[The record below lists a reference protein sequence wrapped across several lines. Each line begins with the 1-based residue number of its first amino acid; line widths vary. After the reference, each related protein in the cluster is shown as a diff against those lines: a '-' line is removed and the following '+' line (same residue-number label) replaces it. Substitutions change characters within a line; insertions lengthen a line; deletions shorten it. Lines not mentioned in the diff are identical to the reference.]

1 MDKTL
6 LAGAISLS
14 LVAFPVQVLAFTPVV
29 EGVTVNNEVVDTGR
43 QIVRNGGVINN
54 GRVYGSTNNGVM
66 TRAEISVTN
75 GSSAGTA
82 NNTTVDD
89 GGWLQVTDAFATGTV
104 VNQGGLLEVKTA
116 GIVTDS
122 QINNG
127 GHMNLGL
134 NSQSKGYLNI
144 AAGAELFITNNDTDT
159 SDVTTHNPALPA
171 NVSIQNLNVA
181 GVVDIGPSWK
191 GATVVPISPPE
202 TLGPVLVTR
211 INNVTMQGGN
221 INLAPYSAGGQFNRL
236 EIENLSGQGKFMMTT
251 QLASNAGDFI
261 TVSQQ
266 ATGQFGIT
274 VQDSG
279 KEPQSAN
286 PLALVHV
293 NRGDAQFRLLNAG
306 GVVDL
311 GVYQYG
317 LYGQESNDST
327 DWYLATK
334 AADLPGTTVTVPA
347 PVLSSAAQGVLNMA
361 AAPRHILNT
370 ELSTLRQRQ
379 GELKADADGT

>member
-89 GGWLQVTDAFATGTV
+89 GGWLQVTDAFATDTV

-181 GVVDIGPSWK
+181 G
-191 GATVVPISPPE
+191 
-202 TLGPVLVTR
+202 
-211 INNVTMQGGN
+211 
-221 INLAPYSAGGQFNRL
+221 
-236 EIENLSGQGKFMMTT
+236 
-251 QLASNAGDFI
+251 
-261 TVSQQ
+261 
-266 ATGQFGIT
+266 
-274 VQDSG
+274 
-279 KEPQSAN
+279 
-286 PLALVHV
+286 
-293 NRGDAQFRLLNAG
+293 
-306 GVVDL
+306 
-311 GVYQYG
+311 
-317 LYGQESNDST
+317 
-327 DWYLATK
+327 
-334 AADLPGTTVTVPA
+334 
-347 PVLSSAAQGVLNMA
+347 
-361 AAPRHILNT
+361 
-370 ELSTLRQRQ
+370 
-379 GELKADADGT
+379 